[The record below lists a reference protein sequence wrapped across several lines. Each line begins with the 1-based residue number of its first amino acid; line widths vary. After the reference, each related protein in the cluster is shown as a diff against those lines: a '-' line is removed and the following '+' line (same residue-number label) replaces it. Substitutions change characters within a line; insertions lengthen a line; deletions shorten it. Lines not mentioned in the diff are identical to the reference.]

1 MFFWSLQF
9 AISLYIENV
18 KHISFWNNFFS
29 SKIWIF
35 FEIEGVKYI
44 EPNPVIQ
51 TQKSNVRWKYEMMN
65 QNRFN
70 KTQKNGDGT
79 KRDGSNQMGPKI
91 KFGR

>member
-1 MFFWSLQF
+1 
-9 AISLYIENV
+9 
-18 KHISFWNNFFS
+18 
-29 SKIWIF
+29 
-35 FEIEGVKYI
+35 
-44 EPNPVIQ
+44 
-51 TQKSNVRWKYEMMN
+51 MMN